1 MFIPI
6 CPICPNSSSCNLGRT
21 EQSSQAEARYSESS
35 TFTAA
40 RSNDIHVASTL
51 SLNVLPLLMTL
62 LSLTPT
68 FAQGFFLGQ
77 ISILVLL
84 VLVLRY
90 LFFDTAG
97 DNRAGYTAVVP
108 PKWDGVIQHEKTARE
123 EPDVAW
129 LNMIFRMV
137 SPNE

>member
-1 MFIPI
+1 
-6 CPICPNSSSCNLGRT
+6 
-21 EQSSQAEARYSESS
+21 
-35 TFTAA
+35 
-40 RSNDIHVASTL
+40 
-51 SLNVLPLLMTL
+51 MTL

-68 FAQGFFLGQ
+68 FSQGFFLGQ

-90 LFFDTAG
+90 LFFDTA
-97 DNRAGYTAVVP
+97 DEYRAGYAAVVP
-108 PKWDGVIQHEKTARE
+108 PKWDGVIQQEEAVRE

-137 SPNE
+137 CEHPTSAARRSDALFGGR